1 MDPNTVQHTNDI
13 ETIGRT
19 DDVQARRRLLIAQL
33 RQMVMVRVIYP
44 PFRKE
49 IYHVIDLLAKEIG
62 LDDG

>member
-1 MDPNTVQHTNDI
+1 MDRDAVQHTNDI
-13 ETIGRT
+13 ETIGLT
-19 DDVQARRRLLIAQL
+19 DALQTRRLLIARL
-33 RQMVMVRVIYP
+33 KRMIMVRVIYP

>member
-1 MDPNTVQHTNDI
+1 MDRDAVQHTNDI
-13 ETIGRT
+13 EAIGRT
-19 DDVQARRRLLIAQL
+19 DALQTRRLLIARL
-33 RQMVMVRVIYP
+33 KRMIMVRVIYP